1 MDIFKNKVGN
11 TTIKYYSETKELL
24 QSSAITNSWKNSFNT
39 DAVSADGKHLRDAQ
53 KGALYAIKAH
63 WTVSNKPATVVMP
76 TGTGKTE
83 TMMATV
89 ISERIE
95 KTLIIV
101 PSKLLRKQTADK
113 FITLGVLPEI
123 GVLPDGLIFP
133 NVTEITSTPENA
145 DCFEKILQNSNIIVI
160 TMTLLS
166 RFSDEL
172 FSLVSQYINAVIIDE
187 AHHISAE
194 VWSET
199 KYKLRNIK
207 CIQFTATPYRN
218 DGKKV
223 DGKIIFNYPLSLA
236 QKEGFF
242 KGINFVPISEFD
254 EENGDYEI
262 AKKAIEVLNKDI
274 EQGYNHCIL
283 VRAKSIKS
291 ATYLYENVYFR
302 WFKEYNPVLITSQT
316 SKNEIKR
323 QMKSL
328 KEGSSKIVV
337 CVDMFGEGIDIP
349 NLKIAAI
356 HDKYKSLPITLQFI
370 GRFARDG
377 KDLGDATIITNIA
390 NDDLSDSIKDLYAQD
405 SDWNKMLNILSDSA
419 IGKELELQ
427 ELAQRFDHPSISG
440 IAIEQIK
447 PKISMVA
454 YTTPDSSWHP
464 RKLWNSFNRDSCI
477 ISINEEEKII
487 VIIEKSDYALDW
499 SNSKELYNT
508 FWNLHLVYWNPD
520 THYFFINSTNKS
532 ISDEIAELL
541 YSESKRI
548 QGEIVFRCLSDINRL
563 MLGTVGLRSAI
574 NGPIR
579 YRMFAGVDI
588 KDGVAEATKARSTKS
603 NLFGVGYNGRGRV
616 SIGCSYKGKIWSK
629 WIEDINYWK
638 RWCDEIAEKLSD
650 NNIDTD
656 DILSGVLVPEVINC
670 RPTLVAYGIEWPMDL
685 EILTDSNV
693 CIIYR
698 GKEYELYYTDLKIV
712 NQSTVSPIQFSVS
725 SDAFEGMFELN
736 INEKGFGFNPLDDV
750 SKNLSIRYHR
760 NTLPLQ
766 EFFDNHYQP
775 LIKFVDGSNLEGN
788 LYLKLNNTPVL
799 ISQDQL
805 HSLDWS
811 NTDITQ
817 ESQKKERRAD
827 SIQYK
832 IIEEL
837 KTQKKYSII
846 FDDDGKGEIADIVAI
861 EEAEQKIIVSLF
873 HCKFSES
880 KTPGKRISDLY
891 EVCGQA
897 EKSIKWCQDPMGLI
911 PRIVERE
918 KAANTKSYS
927 RFQVGGYRKLKEIYN
942 KMKVYQTEFNISIV
956 QPGIMKNDLSE
967 DSIQLLSVTSS
978 FLRDTYGINLTI
990 LCS

>member
-1 MDIFKNKVGN
+1 MDVFQKKVGN
-11 TTIKYYSETKELL
+11 TTIKFYSETKELSL
-24 QSSAITNSWKNSFNT
+24 SSVITESWEKPFNT
-39 DAVSADGKHLRDAQ
+39 DAVSSDGKCLRDAQ

-89 ISERIE
+89 VSERIE

-101 PSKLLRKQTADK
+101 PSKLLRKQTVDK

-123 GVLPDGLIFP
+123 GVLPEGIIFP
-133 NVTEITSTPENA
+133 NVSEITSTPVDK
-145 DCFEKILQNSNIIVI
+145 DCFGKILQNSNIIVI

-166 RFSDEL
+166 RFSDEF
-172 FSLVSQYINAVIIDE
+172 FSLISQYINAVIIDE
-187 AHHISAE
+187 AHHISAK

-199 KYKLRNIK
+199 KYKLRGIK

-236 QKEGFF
+236 QEKGFF
-242 KGINFVPISEFD
+242 KSINFVPVFEFD

-283 VRAKSIKS
+283 VRAKSIKA

-302 WFKEYNPVLITSQT
+302 WFEEYNPVLITSKT

-328 KEGSSKIVV
+328 KEGSSRIVI

-427 ELAQRFDHPSISG
+427 ELAQRFDHSSIEG

-454 YTTPDSSWHP
+454 YTTPNSSWYP
-464 RKLWNSFNRDSCI
+464 RKLWNLFNRESCI

-487 VIIEKSDYALDW
+487 VIIEKSDYSLDW
-499 SNSKELYNT
+499 TYSKKFHNT
-508 FWNLHLVYWNPD
+508 FWDLHLIYWNQD

-532 ISDEIAELL
+532 ISDEIAKFL
-541 YSESKRI
+541 YSECKRI
-548 QGEIVFRCLSDINRL
+548 QGEIVFRCLSSINRL

-650 NNIDTD
+650 NNINTD

-670 RPTLVAYGIEWPMDL
+670 RPALVAYGIEWPMDL
-685 EILTDSNV
+685 DILTNNNV
-693 CIIYR
+693 CIIYK
-698 GKEYELYYTDLKIV
+698 GKEYELYFADLKIV
-712 NQSTVSPIQFSVS
+712 DQSVNLPIRFSIS
-725 SDAFEGMFELN
+725 SDDFEGIFELD
-736 INEKGFGFNPLDDV
+736 INEKGFSFNPLNDV

-760 NTLPLQ
+760 NTFSLQ
-766 EFFDNHYQP
+766 EFFNNHYQP

-788 LYLKLNNTPVL
+788 LYLKLNNAPVL
-799 ISQDQL
+799 ISKDQL
-805 HSLDWS
+805 YSLDWT

-817 ESQKKERRAD
+817 ESQKKERRAE

-837 KTQKKYSII
+837 KTQEKYSII

-873 HCKFSES
+873 HCKYSKS

-918 KAANTKSYS
+918 KAANTNSYS
-927 RFQVGGYRKLKEIYN
+927 RFQVGGYRKLKAIYN

-967 DSIQLLSVTSS
+967 DLIQLLSVTSS

>member
-1 MDIFKNKVGN
+1 MDVFQKKVGN
-11 TTIKYYSETKELL
+11 TTIKFYSETKELSL
-24 QSSAITNSWKNSFNT
+24 SSAITESWKKPFNT
-39 DAVSADGKHLRDAQ
+39 DAVSSDGKCLRDAQ
-53 KGALYAIKAH
+53 KGALYAIKSH

-95 KTLIIV
+95 KTLIID

-113 FITLGVLPEI
+113 FIKLGVLPEI
-123 GVLPDGLIFP
+123 GVLPDGIIFP
-133 NVTEITSTPENA
+133 NVSEITSTPEDK
-145 DCFEKILQNSNIIVI
+145 DCFEKNLQNSNIIVI
-160 TMTLLS
+160 TMSLLS
-166 RFSDEL
+166 RFSDEF
-172 FSLVSQYINAVIIDE
+172 FSLISQYINAVIIDE
-187 AHHISAE
+187 AHHISAK

-199 KYKLRNIK
+199 KYKLRDIK

-242 KGINFVPISEFD
+242 KSINFVPVFEFD

-262 AKKAIEVLNKDI
+262 AKKAIEVLNKDK
-274 EQGYNHCIL
+274 ENGYNHCIL
-283 VRAKSIKS
+283 VRAKSIQS
-291 ATYLYENVYFR
+291 ATNLYENVYSRYFN
-302 WFKEYNPVLITSQT
+302 EYNPVLITSKT
-316 SKNEIKR
+316 NKNEIKR

-328 KEGSSKIVV
+328 KEGSSQIVI

-370 GRFARDG
+370 GRFAREG
-377 KDLGDATIITNIA
+377 NNLGDATIITNIA

-405 SDWNKMLNILSDSA
+405 SDWNNMLNILSDSA

-427 ELAQRFDHPSISG
+427 ELAQRFDHTSISG
-440 IAIEQIK
+440 IAIEQLK
-447 PKISMVA
+447 PKISMVS
-454 YTTPDSSWHP
+454 YTTAESSWHP
-464 RKLWNSFNRDSCI
+464 KKLWDLFNRDSCI

-499 SNSKELYNT
+499 TYSKEFHNT
-508 FWNLHLVYWNPD
+508 FWNLHLAYWNPA

-532 ISDEIAELL
+532 ISDEIANLL
-541 YSESKRI
+541 FSDSKRI
-548 QGEIVFRCLSDINRL
+548 QGEIVFRCLSNINRL

-579 YRMFAGVDI
+579 YRMFAGIDI

-603 NLFGVGYNGRGRV
+603 NLFGVGYDGKGKV

-629 WIEDINYWK
+629 WIEDINYWTN
-638 RWCDEIAEKLSD
+638 WCDEIAEKLS
-650 NNIDTD
+650 NNSINTD

-685 EILTDSNV
+685 DILTDNNV
-693 CIIYR
+693 CIVYK
-698 GKEYELYYTDLKIV
+698 GKEYELYFTEIKIV
-712 NQSTVSPIQFSVS
+712 KQSVDSPIQFSVS
-725 SDAFEGMFELN
+725 SDAFEGIFELD
-736 INEKGFGFNPLDDV
+736 INEKGFSFIPLNDV

-760 NTLPLQ
+760 NTFSLQ
-766 EFFDNHYQP
+766 EFFNTHYQP
-775 LIKFVDGSNLEGN
+775 IIKFVDGSNLEGN

-799 ISQDQL
+799 ISNDQL
-805 HSLDWS
+805 FSLDWS
-811 NTDITQ
+811 NTDITM
-817 ESQKKERRAD
+817 ESQRKERRPE
-827 SIQYK
+827 SIQHK

-837 KTQKKYSII
+837 KNQEKYSII

-861 EEAEQKIIVSLF
+861 EEAEHKIIVSLF
-873 HCKFSES
+873 HCKYSES
-880 KTPGKRISDLY
+880 ETPGKRITDLY
-891 EVCGQA
+891 ELCGQA
-897 EKSIKWCQDPMGLI
+897 EKSIKWCQEPMRLI

-918 KAANTKSYS
+918 KAANTNSYS
-927 RFQVGGYRKLKEIYN
+927 RFQVGDYRKLKEIYN
-942 KMKVYQTEFNISIV
+942 KMKVYQTEYNISIV

-978 FLRDTYGINLTI
+978 FLKETYGINLKVI
-990 LCS
+990 CS

>member
-1 MDIFKNKVGN
+1 MDVFQKKVGN
-11 TTIKYYSETKELL
+11 TTIKFYSETKELSL
-24 QSSAITNSWKNSFNT
+24 SSVITESWEKPFNT
-39 DAVSADGKHLRDAQ
+39 DAVSSDGKCLRDAQ

-89 ISERIE
+89 VSERIE

-101 PSKLLRKQTADK
+101 PSKLLRKQTVDK

-123 GVLPDGLIFP
+123 GVLPEGIIFP
-133 NVTEITSTPENA
+133 NVSEITSTPEDK

-160 TMTLLS
+160 TMSLLS

-172 FSLVSQYINAVIIDE
+172 FSLISQYINAVIIDE
-187 AHHISAE
+187 AHHISAK

-199 KYKLRNIK
+199 KYKLRGIN

-236 QKEGFF
+236 QEKGFF
-242 KGINFVPISEFD
+242 KSINFVPVFEFD

-477 ISINEEEKII
+477 ISINEE
-487 VIIEKSDYALDW
+487 
-499 SNSKELYNT
+499 
-508 FWNLHLVYWNPD
+508 
-520 THYFFINSTNKS
+520 
-532 ISDEIAELL
+532 
-541 YSESKRI
+541 
-548 QGEIVFRCLSDINRL
+548 
-563 MLGTVGLRSAI
+563 
-574 NGPIR
+574 
-579 YRMFAGVDI
+579 
-588 KDGVAEATKARSTKS
+588 
-603 NLFGVGYNGRGRV
+603 
-616 SIGCSYKGKIWSK
+616 
-629 WIEDINYWK
+629 

-698 GKEYELYYTDLKIV
+698 GKEYELFYTDLKIV

-766 EFFDNHYQP
+766 EFFNNHYQP

-788 LYLKLNNTPVL
+788 LYLKLNNAPVL

-805 HSLDWS
+805 YSLDWS

-837 KTQKKYSII
+837 KTQEKYSII

-918 KAANTKSYS
+918 NAANTKSYS
-927 RFQVGGYRKLKEIYN
+927 RFQVGDYRKLKEIYN